1 MFITPEPLRPGDE
14 VRFAVDY
21 DALVRA
27 VTSPFVTL
35 ECVRRGGT
43 SGGETTTDGHSD
55 VSKGDA

>member
-1 MFITPEPLRPGDE
+1 VSVLITPEPLRPGDE

-35 ECVRRGGT
+35 ECVYGGG
-43 SGGETTTDGHSD
+43 SAATTTAHD